1 MAFEN
6 IRKLRILSGM
16 TQWELGEALGISASA
31 VGMYEQ
37 GRREPDSKTLIKMSK
52 IFGVSVD
59 EILNGEKNNDINLFC
74 EDFLKTLSKRE
85 FTLENEK
92 LSKDEIALIENAVRV
107 GVEVSTLKI
116 LKERESGR

>member
-1 MAFEN
+1 M
-6 IRKLRILSGM
+6 RKLRISCGM
-16 TQWELGEALGISASA
+16 TQWELGEKLGISASA

-37 GRREPDSKTLIKMSK
+37 GRRQPDPKTLVKLSK

-59 EILNGEKNNDINLFC
+59 EILNSEKYEDVNIFC
-74 EDFLKTLSKRE
+74 EEFLKTLSKRE

-107 GVEVSTLKI
+107 GVEVSTSKI
-116 LKERESGR
+116 IKERKSGR